1 MTIFTRLV
9 RPEHIKRAL
18 SWAVQ
23 IAISLERNSSEKN
36 IKNQKEG
43 EMIMINFTRLVRPD
57 NIKRALIWATQIAI
71 SLAHKWWR
79 KKK

>member
-23 IAISLERNSSEKN
+23 IAISL
-36 IKNQKEG
+36 
-43 EMIMINFTRLVRPD
+43 
-57 NIKRALIWATQIAI
+57 
-71 SLAHKWWR
+71 AHKWWR
-79 KKK
+79 KYEK